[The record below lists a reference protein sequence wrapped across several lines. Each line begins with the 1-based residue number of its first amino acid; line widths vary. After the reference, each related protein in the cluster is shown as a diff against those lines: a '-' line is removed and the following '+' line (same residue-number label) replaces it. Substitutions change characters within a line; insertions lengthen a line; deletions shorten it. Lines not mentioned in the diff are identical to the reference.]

1 MLEPYSPHRVKT
13 HPYYISRDAWR
24 YKHYPLWLQ
33 GMVFFLKPKYT
44 GELFEAALR
53 TNYIFMDDVFIG
65 ICVNKTARAGQK
77 TLNLRDLSTYRVGKN
92 RERDLSSDWKGEK
105 VTFFHLPDG
114 ENFLKFFYNENAHFG
129 WS

>member
-1 MLEPYSPHRVKT
+1 
-13 HPYYISRDAWR
+13 
-24 YKHYPLWLQ
+24 
-33 GMVFFLKPKYT
+33 
-44 GELFEAALR
+44 
-53 TNYIFMDDVFIG
+53 MDDVFIG

-129 WS
+129 RS